1 MTDALGRTVL
11 HRHRFARS
19 WGLGDRKQPV
29 SRTPGLVLLV
39 GDPNLPLEY
48 APFSSTTTND
58 LPGKLAV
65 ESRGPFCPPLFDA
78 PSPAYNVTVGHV
90 LPPSLEEANAG
101 EAQGTSALLP
111 VSWQRMH
118 HDDELMNPD
127 LSPEIVVLTDAVQ
140 LASQSRKLPQAI
152 MTLKR
157 RFPGALL
164 WTPGLAGPD
173 NIASLTL
180 MGVDLFDMARSR
192 EASAHGA
199 LLTLN
204 GPRFPLSHE
213 TSSMEAQAYHW
224 MKALDEVR
232 AALEQGTLATLA
244 TQQSLASPRLVEH
257 LRIHHALMAQHD
269 DVLDVHVDAATVFPC
284 YSPTV
289 FDDPLVVG
297 WESFITQAYTT
308 PKEVSDVMILLPCS
322 ARKPYRL
329 SKTHIQ
335 FIRAIGSTAC
345 HEVMV
350 TSPLGLVP
358 RDLEDVW
365 PAGHYDI
372 PVTGD
377 WSEDERLR
385 VQRMIEAMVQRNGYR
400 RIINHTDTDLSFLN
414 VEVVNTRQGQGS
426 THHESL
432 ERLNAAVKD
441 AIQTYALTNQK
452 NSLRLKSVYKSVARK
467 TMLNDEWLNEIDVR
481 GKLPRWRLEHK
492 GTQVAVWSI
501 DRNAFSFSR
510 AAIDVLHEHRSL
522 RCIHLHDDVTWKGDV
537 FSHLVDNVDSG
548 VRTGEDLLVMQG
560 GQPVGLARAVA
571 PGWEWNGTPGTLAK
585 SHQRKK

>member
-1 MTDALGRTVL
+1 
-11 HRHRFARS
+11 
-19 WGLGDRKQPV
+19 
-29 SRTPGLVLLV
+29 
-39 GDPNLPLEY
+39 
-48 APFSSTTTND
+48 
-58 LPGKLAV
+58 
-65 ESRGPFCPPLFDA
+65 
-78 PSPAYNVTVGHV
+78 
-90 LPPSLEEANAG
+90 
-101 EAQGTSALLP
+101 
-111 VSWQRMH
+111 
-118 HDDELMNPD
+118 
-127 LSPEIVVLTDAVQ
+127 
-140 LASQSRKLPQAI
+140 
-152 MTLKR
+152 
-157 RFPGALL
+157 
-164 WTPGLAGPD
+164 
-173 NIASLTL
+173 
-180 MGVDLFDMARSR
+180 
-192 EASAHGA
+192 
-199 LLTLN
+199 
-204 GPRFPLSHE
+204 
-213 TSSMEAQAYHW
+213 
-224 MKALDEVR
+224 
-232 AALEQGTLATLA
+232 
-244 TQQSLASPRLVEH
+244 
-257 LRIHHALMAQHD
+257 
-269 DVLDVHVDAATVFPC
+269 
-284 YSPTV
+284 
-289 FDDPLVVG
+289 
-297 WESFITQAYTT
+297 
-308 PKEVSDVMILLPCS
+308 MILLPCS

-329 SKTHIQ
+329 SKTHTQ

-365 PAGHYDI
+365 PASHYDI

-522 RCIHLHDDVTWKGDV
+522 RCIHLHDDVTWQGDV